1 MGCGVPQPCN
11 CQYWGL
17 VLFSHQHMGR
27 MLGRFN
33 FWVGCGKWL
42 VLGKCGAGVWISIP
56 GLSPLESDAQC
67 LLSETWLC
75 FRPDGPI
82 PHLREPCH
90 PRAQI
95 SLSFLF
101 SSLISSSFSTP
112 SYLSFIRSLSPLFSF
127 PFMSCCVPLWT
138 SFPSVSYFS
147 PYYHPH
153 VPCLFLCS
161 ASLLSSPPTLA
172 SVIISSSFRLYGRM
186 SERQN
191 QINLCSWPL
200 APMTSSVASGDI
212 SIQIQLRESAVC
224 HVE

>member
-1 MGCGVPQPCN
+1 MPSVYCQRPGSAFVQMVPSRI
-11 CQYWGL
+11 WESL
-17 VLFSHQHMGR
+17 VTPEPR
-27 MLGRFN
+27 
-33 FWVGCGKWL
+33 
-42 VLGKCGAGVWISIP
+42 
-56 GLSPLESDAQC
+56 SPS
-67 LLSETWLC
+67 
-75 FRPDGPI
+75 
-82 PHLREPCH
+82 
-90 PRAQI
+90 
-95 SLSFLF
+95 LF
-101 SSLISSSFSTP
+101 SSLIPSSFSTP